1 MSTKAPAH
9 EVRLGLIKA
18 TIWANKTCH
27 GTKHVVSVCR
37 LFKNGSEWKE
47 STRFDRDDL
56 LPLRKVLDQA
66 HTWIFAEQQRGGQQE
81 GGDE

>member
-18 TIWANKTCH
+18 TIWANKTRH
-27 GTKHVVSVCR
+27 GTRHVVSVCR
-37 LFKNGSEWKE
+37 LFKNGIEWKE
-47 STRFDRDDL
+47 STRFDRDDV
-56 LPLRKVLDQA
+56 LPLRKVLDEA
-66 HTWIFAEQQRGGQQE
+66 HTWIWKAQQDSGQPE